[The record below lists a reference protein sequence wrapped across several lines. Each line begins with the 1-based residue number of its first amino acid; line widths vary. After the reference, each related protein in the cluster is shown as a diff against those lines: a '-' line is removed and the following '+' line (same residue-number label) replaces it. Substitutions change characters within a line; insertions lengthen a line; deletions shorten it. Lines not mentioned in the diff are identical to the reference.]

1 MVTIKIYTLS
11 NPIDNSIFYVGRTI
25 NLNVRL
31 SGHIN
36 QLCYKSKKND
46 LITKILKSGLKPI
59 IEELDSIECKNLGD
73 DMGDG
78 SSAGIYKDFEIEH
91 YTEQEVKDGAI
102 PFSAI
107 VFENEDY
114 DDNGTNITA

>member
-1 MVTIKIYTLS
+1 M
-11 NPIDNSIFYVGRTI
+11 
-25 NLNVRL
+25 
-31 SGHIN
+31 
-36 QLCYKSKKND
+36 KKED
-46 LITKILKSGLKPI
+46 LIKKIQETVPDGGEVVI
-59 IEELDSIECKNLGD
+59 FDFRKNLGD

-114 DDNGTNITA
+114 NDNGENVTA